1 VSKKSTNNAE
11 NEVVF
16 EDISSSSPADKRKK
30 QLKKAVKAVDNYGD
44 GAARNID
51 KVIKAISFIVA
62 IGVFLVFAAIAAVLY
77 LLDPMFTIVA
87 IGVLVLGVVFALI
100 FLFLIYG
107 LGHIITQNKEIL
119 KRLY

>member
-1 VSKKSTNNAE
+1 MSKKSTNNAE

-30 QLKKAVKAVDNYGD
+30 QLKKVVKAVDNYGD

>member
-1 VSKKSTNNAE
+1 MSKKSTNNAE

-30 QLKKAVKAVDNYGD
+30 QLKKVVKSVDNYGD

>member
-1 VSKKSTNNAE
+1 MSKKSTNNAE